1 MKSLYIGSTG
11 DYSGKTL
18 VTMGLAMA
26 LQKQGFRV
34 GYLKPLGRLP
44 IVVEGEAVDGDA
56 EFLKKI
62 LHLTDPLSL
71 ISPVVLT
78 HELVV
83 QHYKGALPDLLPKVV
98 AAHAQVSRDKDL
110 VLIGG
115 AGNFMGGTFL
125 DLEITRV
132 CEALASQVLLVDSS
146 DPQRGY
152 DALFVAREIL
162 GDRLIGVILNRVS
175 SLLHNMVEEMAIPF
189 LTKSGFRILGVLPH
203 DPLLDAITVGQLQE
217 LLDGKILC
225 AADRLDEL
233 VANFSV
239 GAMDLDKA
247 MSYFRKLP
255 NKAVITGANRP
266 DLQLAALETATKCLI
281 LTGNQSPNEIII
293 SRARELRV
301 PIIVVPYDTFTT
313 VDRVEHFMG
322 RIRIREQQKV
332 EKARQLLEER
342 LDYRALLQALQL

>member
-18 VTMGLAMA
+18 VTMGLAMT
-26 LQKQGFRV
+26 LQKQGYRV
-34 GYLKPLGRLP
+34 GYLKPLGKHP
-44 IVVEGEAVDGDA
+44 IIVEGEAVDCDA
-56 EFLKKI
+56 EFLKKV
-62 LHLTDPLSL
+62 LHLADPLSV
-71 ISPVVLT
+71 ISPVVIT

-83 QHYKGALPDLLPKVV
+83 QRYKGAMPDLLPKVV
-98 AAHAQVSRDKDL
+98 EAHARISREKDI

-115 AGNFMGGTFL
+115 AGNLMGGAFL
-125 DLEITRV
+125 DMSVARV
-132 CEALASQVLLVDSS
+132 CEALDSQVLLVDSS
-146 DPQRGY
+146 DPQHGY

-162 GDRLIGVILNRVS
+162 GDRLIGVVLNRVS
-175 SLLHNMVEEMAIPF
+175 HSLLNMVEEMAIPF

-203 DPLLDAITVGQLQE
+203 DPLLDAITVRQLQE
-217 LLDGKILC
+217 LLEGKILC
-225 AADRLDEL
+225 AEDRMEEL

-281 LTGNQSPNEIII
+281 LTGNQSPNEIIV
-293 SRARELRV
+293 SRARELHV

-342 LDYRALLQALQL
+342 LDYGALLQALQL